1 MVRIYYR
8 SVFDE
13 LNDMRAYMDALFR
26 QMGEPVAGTALLPAA
41 GEQRQMLPALR
52 GDMKVDVKEQGDE
65 VVVTAD
71 MPAGI
76 AKKDISIDLVN
87 PKALEVSCE
96 RNEENEDL
104 REGYFMQERVFG
116 SMNRI
121 VPLPKA
127 VTEDGAKASFKN
139 GVLEVHLKKRTKEPI
154 TTIMIE

>member
-8 SVFDE
+8 SIFDE
-13 LNDMRAYMDALFR
+13 LNDMRSYMDALFR
-26 QMGEPVAGTALLPAA
+26 QMGEPVGGTALLPAA
-41 GEQRQMLPALR
+41 GEQTKLLPALR

-71 MPAGI
+71 MPAGV

-96 RNEENEDL
+96 RREEKKEEK
-104 REGYFMQERVFG
+104 EGYFMQERVFG

-127 VTEDGAKASFKN
+127 VIEDGATASFRN
-139 GVLEVHLKKRTKEPI
+139 GVLEVHLKKGTKEPSTRI
-154 TTIMIE
+154 LIE